1 MKILKFYAPWCGPC
15 KQQGEFLSKV
25 TGVEVQDVNIE
36 EDDILQEVHRV
47 RSVPMMVL
55 LDDKGETLRE
65 FRTLTKTEDI
75 QEVVDFYTK

>member
-65 FRTLTKTEDI
+65 EQLQFDHSSNSNFSNSL
-75 QEVVDFYTK
+75 

>member
-75 QEVVDFYTK
+75 QEVVNFYTK

>member
-75 QEVVDFYTK
+75 QQVIDFYTK

>member
-15 KQQGEFLSKV
+15 KQQGEFLKEV
-25 TGVEVQDVNIE
+25 TGVEIQDVNIE
-36 EDDILQEVHRV
+36 EDEDTPIKYRV

-55 LDDKGETLRE
+55 LDDNEEVLRE

-75 QEVVDFYTK
+75 QQVINFYTK

>member
-36 EDDILQEVHRV
+36 ESMNDIGHKNRYKITISYMINNTSKINTT
-47 RSVPMMVL
+47 SVIVE
-55 LDDKGETLRE
+55 GR
-65 FRTLTKTEDI
+65 
-75 QEVVDFYTK
+75 DFYG

>member
-15 KQQGEFLSKV
+15 KQQGEFLNKV

-55 LDDKGETLRE
+55 LDDEGETLRE

>member
-36 EDDILQEVHRV
+36 EDEDTPMMYKV

-55 LDDKGETLRE
+55 LDDDGETLRE

-75 QEVVDFYTK
+75 QQVIDFYTK

>member
-55 LDDKGETLRE
+55 LDDDGETLRE

>member
-15 KQQGEFLSKV
+15 KQQGEFLKEV
-25 TGVEVQDVNIE
+25 TGVEIQDVNIE
-36 EDDILQEVHRV
+36 EDEDTPIKYRV

-55 LDDKGETLRE
+55 LDDNEEVLRE

-75 QEVVDFYTK
+75 QQVINFYTR

>member
-15 KQQGEFLSKV
+15 KQQGEFLKEV
-25 TGVEVQDVNIE
+25 TGVEIQDVNIE
-36 EDDILQEVHRV
+36 EDEDTPIKYRV

-55 LDDKGETLRE
+55 LDENEEVLRE

-75 QEVVDFYTK
+75 QQVINFYTK